1 MMIDHAAKEFLKN
14 ISGENVRF
22 DEPMSRHTSLRVG
35 GTADF
40 FAEPDSL
47 EALVDIVKWTSA
59 KSIPYLIIGGGSNLL
74 VRDNGIR
81 GLVISLKKCLNCI
94 TDNRRNDIFVEV
106 SAGAGVNLQ
115 RLCFFAMNK
124 GLEGMNFALG
134 IPGSVGGAIVMNA
147 GTEHGFMEKV
157 LDSVNVLMT
166 DGKIEKI
173 DKTNIDFRY
182 RELALKL
189 EQNKGPLNRSS
200 NQSSNRSII
209 ISGKFLFTL
218 NEPAKLKKEAE
229 SMLGARNR
237 KQPTNLPSAGCFFR
251 NPQSGMTAGEL
262 IDRAGLKGKIVGGA
276 RISMKHANFIINRDN
291 ASAADIIALME
302 EAQERVDKHFNIFL
316 EPEVKI
322 VGE

>member
-1 MMIDHAAKEFLKN
+1 MMIDYAAKEFLKN
-14 ISGENVRF
+14 ISGGNVRF

-35 GTADF
+35 GPADL

-47 EALVDIVKWTSA
+47 EVLVDMVKYASA
-59 KSIPYLIIGGGSNLL
+59 ENIPYLIIGGGSNLL

-81 GLVISLKKCLNCI
+81 GLVISLEKCLNRI
-94 TDNRRNDIFVEV
+94 TDNKRNDIFVEV

-147 GTEHGFMEKV
+147 GTEHGFMGKV
-157 LDSVNVLMT
+157 LDSVNVLMP

-173 DKTNIDFRY
+173 DKTNIDFCY
-182 RELALKL
+182 REFALKL
-189 EQNKGPLNRSS
+189 EQNKGARNRSINS
-200 NQSSNRSII
+200 SII
-209 ISGKFLFTL
+209 ISGKFLLTR
-218 NEPAKLKKEAE
+218 NEPDKLRKEAE
-229 SMLGARNR
+229 SMLGVRNR

-251 NPQSGMTAGEL
+251 NPQFGMTAGEL

-302 EAQERVDKHFNIFL
+302 EAQEKVDKQFDVFL
-316 EPEVKI
+316 EPEVRI

>member
-1 MMIDHAAKEFLKN
+1 MMINHAAKEFLKN
-14 ISGENVRF
+14 ISGGNVRF

-173 DKTNIDFRY
+173 DKTNIDFSY

-189 EQNKGPLNRSS
+189 EQNKGAVNRSS
-200 NQSSNRSII
+200 NRSSNRSII
-209 ISGKFLFTL
+209 ISGKFLFTR

>member
-1 MMIDHAAKEFLKN
+1 MMIDHVAKEFLKN
-14 ISGENVRF
+14 ISGGNVRF

-35 GTADF
+35 GTADL

-74 VRDNGIR
+74 IRDNGIR

-106 SAGAGVNLQ
+106 SAGAGVKLQ

-209 ISGKFLFTL
+209 ISGKFLFTR

>member
-1 MMIDHAAKEFLKN
+1 
-14 ISGENVRF
+14 
-22 DEPMSRHTSLRVG
+22 
-35 GTADF
+35 
-40 FAEPDSL
+40 
-47 EALVDIVKWTSA
+47 
-59 KSIPYLIIGGGSNLL
+59 
-74 VRDNGIR
+74 
-81 GLVISLKKCLNCI
+81 
-94 TDNRRNDIFVEV
+94 
-106 SAGAGVNLQ
+106 
-115 RLCFFAMNK
+115 
-124 GLEGMNFALG
+124 
-134 IPGSVGGAIVMNA
+134 MNA
-147 GTEHGFMEKV
+147 GTGHGFMEKV

-182 RELALKL
+182 RELAWKL
-189 EQNKGPLNRSS
+189 EQNKGAVNR
-200 NQSSNRSII
+200 SSNRSII
-209 ISGKFLFTL
+209 ISGKFLLTR

-237 KQPTNLPSAGCFFR
+237 KQPTNMPSAGCFFR

>member
-14 ISGENVRF
+14 ISGGNVMF

-35 GTADF
+35 GPADI

-47 EALVDIVKWTSA
+47 EALADMVKWTSA
-59 KSIPYLIIGGGSNLL
+59 KNIPYLIIGGGSNLL

-81 GLVISLKKCLNCI
+81 GLVLSLKKCLNRI
-94 TDNRRNDIFVEV
+94 TDNIRNDIFVEV
-106 SAGAGVNLQ
+106 SAGAGVKLQ

-147 GTEHGFMEKV
+147 GTGHGFMEKV
-157 LDSVNVLMT
+157 LDSVNVLMM

-209 ISGKFLFTL
+209 ISGKFLLTR
-218 NEPAKLKKEAE
+218 NEPVKLKKEAE

>member
-1 MMIDHAAKEFLKN
+1 MIDHAAKEFLKN
-14 ISGENVRF
+14 ISAGNVRF

-35 GTADF
+35 GPADF

-47 EALVDIVKWTSA
+47 ETLVDIVKWTSA

-94 TDNRRNDIFVEV
+94 TDSRRNEGFVEV
-106 SAGAGVNLQ
+106 SAGAGVKLQ
-115 RLCFFAMNK
+115 RLCFFAINK

-157 LDSVNVLMT
+157 LDSVNVLMP
-166 DGKIEKI
+166 DGKMEKI

-182 RELALKL
+182 REFAWKL
-189 EQNKGPLNRSS
+189 EHNKGPLNRSS

-209 ISGKFLFTL
+209 ISGNFLLTC

-229 SMLGARNR
+229 AMLGARNR
-237 KQPTNLPSAGCFFR
+237 KQPTDLPSAGCFFR

-276 RISMKHANFIINRDN
+276 LISMKHANFIINRDN

-302 EAQERVDKHFNIFL
+302 EAQERVGKHFNIFL